1 MTPVETIED
10 KFVGEP
16 EAAEFYGVKPQTLA
30 AWRLRGT
37 GPAFH
42 KIGRLVRYKLSELA
56 RYAESRRCENT
67 AQADRLED

>member
-10 KFVGEP
+10 RYVDEDF
-16 EAAEFYGVKPQTLA
+16 AAEFYGLKPQTMA

-42 KIGRLVRYKLSELA
+42 KIGRLVRYKMSELA

-67 AQADRLED
+67 AQADRLES